1 MMFSQCC
8 KWLGALA
15 VVVSTSATAQSNLGE
30 LLDMGAKQIPQAEL
44 VSLLSGLTMSG
55 ESFNNQG
62 GTIRFDY
69 KGDGTVSG
77 RLRTADGREFPSSGT
92 WKVDDSGKFCRDMTR
107 ANGSKWG
114 DCRYFYRLGDGYF
127 AAETNERGTKIEK
140 RIFEKR

>member
-1 MMFSQCC
+1 MMFSQY

-15 VVVSTSATAQSNLGE
+15 VVVSSSAAAQSTLGE

-69 KGDGTVSG
+69 KADGTVSG
-77 RLRTADGREFPSSGT
+77 HLRTADGREFPSSGT

-107 ANGSKWG
+107 PNGSKWG
-114 DCRYFYRLGDGYF
+114 DCRYFYRLGEGYF

-140 RIFEKR
+140 RIFEKP